1 MRDLLGHKSFRILLG
16 IVILL
21 AIIPSILYTASL
33 PSVRETLVLATTVQP
48 ENFTELY
55 FEDHLNL
62 PKKAEKDA
70 DMSFRFTI
78 HNLEHSAMDYPY
90 EMYIEY
96 NGRKQSLEKSSVTLK
111 HDEHRTLLKSIKLI
125 EPVDRARVVINL
137 TEKNQE
143 IAFWVEK

>member
-1 MRDLLGHKSFRILLG
+1 MGELLHHKSIKYLLGGIFILTAVLF
-16 IVILL
+16 IQYLVT
-21 AIIPSILYTASL
+21 IPSI
-33 PSVRETLVLATTVQP
+33 RETWVLATTVQP
-48 ENFTELY
+48 EKFTELY

-62 PKKAEKDA
+62 PKKAVKDA
-70 DMSFRFTI
+70 DMSFRFTV
-78 HNLEHSAMDYPY
+78 HNLEHSTMDYPY

-111 HDEHRTLLKSIKLI
+111 HDEYRTLLKSIKLI